1 MDGSR
6 EEGVVI
12 EMGKKEPRTEVIYG
26 LERLFL
32 KNYSDTIFVVAKKGN
47 EERKICKLDEY
58 EKGLVVVQHENGK
71 RAMLTLQSV
80 SR

>member
-1 MDGSR
+1 MKKST
-6 EEGVVI
+6 
-12 EMGKKEPRTEVIYG
+12 KKEPRIEVIYG

-32 KNYSDTIFVVAKKGN
+32 GNYSDILYVVAKRGS
-47 EERKICKLDEY
+47 EIRKICKLHEY

>member
-1 MDGSR
+1 MKKTS
-6 EEGVVI
+6 
-12 EMGKKEPRTEVIYG
+12 KKEPRIEVIHG

-32 KNYSDTIFVVAKKGN
+32 GNYSDTLFVVAKRGN
-47 EERKICKLDEY
+47 EIRKICELHEY
-58 EKGLVVVQHENGK
+58 EKGLVIIQHEDGK